1 MNDDVTKLSPAKINL
16 YLEVLEKTP
25 NGYHNIE
32 SLMTFCDFGDI
43 VRIKKA
49 KNFKFTIDGPFS
61 KKLSLNDNVVLKS
74 VAFIERLLNKNL
86 NIHIN
91 LTKNLPISS
100 GMGGG
105 SSNAATVILCLIE
118 MFNINCKEDFHQS
131 LFSLGA
137 DIPFCFFRKSALVT
151 GKGENVLKIKNNYQ
165 NFFVLL
171 VNPLIEI
178 STKKIFEELT
188 IRRRK
193 GFTSFNEKFLTRA
206 KIIDF
211 LNSKKNDL
219 EKQAITQCEEIKN
232 ILYVLKNETNSLL
245 SRMTGSG
252 ATCFALFENEKDL
265 DSADRIFR
273 NKFKNFWVKKTKI
286 VNSFDTL

>member
-1 MNDDVTKLSPAKINL
+1 M
-16 YLEVLEKTP
+16 
-25 NGYHNIE
+25 
-32 SLMTFCDFGDI
+32 
-43 VRIKKA
+43 
-49 KNFKFTIDGPFS
+49 
-61 KKLSLNDNVVLKS
+61 
-74 VAFIERLLNKNL
+74 FIL
-86 NIHIN
+86 N

-118 MFNINCKEDFHQS
+118 MFNINCKKDFHQS

-188 IRRRK
+188 IPRRK
-193 GFTSFNEKFLTRA
+193 GF
-206 KIIDF
+206 
-211 LNSKKNDL
+211 
-219 EKQAITQCEEIKN
+219 
-232 ILYVLKNETNSLL
+232 Y
-245 SRMTGSG
+245 
-252 ATCFALFENEKDL
+252 
-265 DSADRIFR
+265 
-273 NKFKNFWVKKTKI
+273 NF
-286 VNSFDTL
+286 

>member
-1 MNDDVTKLSPAKINL
+1 MNDNITKLSPLKINL

-25 NGYHNIE
+25 SGFHNIE

-43 VRIKKA
+43 INIKKE
-49 KNFKFTIDGPFS
+49 KSFRLTIDGPFS
-61 KKLSLNDNVVLKS
+61 EKLSLNDNIIHKS
-74 VAFIERLLNKNL
+74 VTFIEKLINKNL
-86 NIHIN
+86 TVHIN
-91 LTKNLPISS
+91 LTKNLPIAS

-118 MFNINCKEDFHQS
+118 MFNIDCEKDFHKS

-137 DIPFCFFRKSALVT
+137 DIPFCFCRKSAIVT
-151 GKGENVLKIKNNYQ
+151 GKGENILKIENNYK

-171 VNPLIEI
+171 VNPMIEV
-178 STKKIFEELT
+178 STKKIFEKLT
-188 IRRRK
+188 IPTRED
-193 GFTSFNEKFLTRA
+193 FTIFDEKFLSNTQ
-206 KIIDF
+206 IIDF
-211 LNSKKNDL
+211 LNSRTNDL
-219 EKQAITQCEEIKN
+219 EKPAILQCEEIKN
-232 ILYVLKNETNSLL
+232 ILDVFKNETNSLL

-252 ATCFALFENEKDL
+252 STCFALFKNKKDL
-265 DSADRIFR
+265 GNAERIFR

>member
-1 MNDDVTKLSPAKINL
+1 M
-16 YLEVLEKTP
+16 
-25 NGYHNIE
+25 
-32 SLMTFCDFGDI
+32 
-43 VRIKKA
+43 
-49 KNFKFTIDGPFS
+49 
-61 KKLSLNDNVVLKS
+61 
-74 VAFIERLLNKNL
+74 
-86 NIHIN
+86 
-91 LTKNLPISS
+91 
-100 GMGGG
+100 
-105 SSNAATVILCLIE
+105 
-118 MFNINCKEDFHQS
+118 
-131 LFSLGA
+131 
-137 DIPFCFFRKSALVT
+137 T

-219 EKQAITQCEEIKN
+219 EKQAIIQCEEIKN

>member
-1 MNDDVTKLSPAKINL
+1 M
-16 YLEVLEKTP
+16 
-25 NGYHNIE
+25 
-32 SLMTFCDFGDI
+32 
-43 VRIKKA
+43 
-49 KNFKFTIDGPFS
+49 
-61 KKLSLNDNVVLKS
+61 
-74 VAFIERLLNKNL
+74 
-86 NIHIN
+86 
-91 LTKNLPISS
+91 
-100 GMGGG
+100 
-105 SSNAATVILCLIE
+105 
-118 MFNINCKEDFHQS
+118 
-131 LFSLGA
+131 
-137 DIPFCFFRKSALVT
+137 T

-188 IRRRK
+188 IPRRK

-219 EKQAITQCEEIKN
+219 EKQAIIQCEEIKN

-252 ATCFALFENEKDL
+252 ATCFALFKNEKDL
-265 DSADRIFR
+265 NGAERIFR
-273 NKFKNFWVKKTKI
+273 NKFKNFGVKKTKI
-286 VNSFDTL
+286 VNSFDT